1 MFINIEDAPSWIE
14 ITGIK
19 KYANVNVGN
28 NKYIDIFVN
37 IIDR

>member
-19 KYANVNVGN
+19 KYANITGVKIQYYDLIVNTV
-28 NKYIDIFVN
+28 
-37 IIDR
+37 DR